1 MVATSEL
8 FPRSLT
14 PAIREALADTP
25 VVCIAGA
32 RQSGK
37 TTLARQLEPAR
48 PLYTLDDAGYYRTA
62 QLDPDGFVAGLPE
75 FVTID
80 EIQRAPDLLR
90 AIKISV
96 DRNRRYGRFLL
107 TGSANILL
115 VPMVS
120 ESLAGR
126 MEVVVL
132 HPLTEAEK
140 ERRPGRFLAALL
152 AGELGGRNRAAS
164 TDPRPL
170 VERLL
175 EGGYPEP
182 LTRPPARIRQWH
194 RDYLN
199 QILQRDVREVSRVR
213 RTADLARLL
222 ELLAGRTATL
232 LNVNGLANAL
242 AISRE
247 TVSHYLEV
255 LERMFL
261 IRRLLSWN
269 RTASKRFV
277 RAPKVHL
284 TDTGLA
290 ATLAERTSA
299 DWLRDRAAMGD
310 LLESFVVQQLVAQAA
325 WTDPDLRFW
334 HYRDRDGNEVDL
346 VITRGR
352 DTWGVE
358 VKAAMGV
365 EPRDTRGLT
374 RLAAACGNNFRGGIV
389 IYTGEG
395 VWRLGD
401 PRIHSV
407 GVRELWER

>member
-1 MVATSEL
+1 METNRTL
-8 FPRSLT
+8 LPRLLT
-14 PAIREALADTP
+14 GAIREALADTP

-37 TTLARQLEPAR
+37 TTLARQLEPER
-48 PLYTLDDAGYYRTA
+48 PLFSLDEGRYHRTA
-62 QLDPDGFVAGLPE
+62 QFDPDGFVAGLPD

-80 EIQRAPDLLR
+80 EVQRVPDLLR
-90 AIKISV
+90 AIKVSV
-96 DRNRRYGRFLL
+96 DRDRRYGRFLL

-115 VPMVS
+115 VPRVS

-126 MEVVVL
+126 MEIAVL

-140 ERRPGRFLAALL
+140 ERRPGRFLAAFLS
-152 AGELGGRNRAAS
+152 GDVGGRQQRAAPDS
-164 TDPRPL
+164 RPL
-170 VERLL
+170 IERLL

-182 LTRPPARIRQWH
+182 FTRAPARVRQWH

-213 RTADLARLL
+213 RAADLARLL
-222 ELLAGRTATL
+222 ELLAARSATL

-242 AISRE
+242 SISRE

-284 TDTGLA
+284 VDSGLA
-290 ATLAERTSA
+290 ATLAERTRA
-299 DWLRDRAAMGD
+299 DWLQDRAAVGG
-310 LLESFVVQQLVAQAA
+310 LLESFVVQQLMAQAA

-334 HYRDRDGNEVDL
+334 HYRDRGGNEVDL

-352 DTWGVE
+352 ETWGVE
-358 VKAAMGV
+358 VKAATAV
-365 EPRDTRGLT
+365 EPRDTRGLA
-374 RLAAACGNNFRGGIV
+374 RLAAACGKNFRGGIV
-389 IYTGEG
+389 ICTGEG
-395 VWRLGD
+395 IWRLGD
-401 PRIHSV
+401 PRLHSV

>member
-1 MVATSEL
+1 MAANLEL

-48 PLYTLDDAGYYRTA
+48 PLYTLDDAGYHRTA

-80 EIQRAPDLLR
+80 EVQRAPDLLR

-175 EGGYPEP
+175 EGGFPEP
-182 LTRPPARIRQWH
+182 LFRSPGRVRQWH

-232 LNVNGLANAL
+232 LNVSGLANAL

-299 DWLRDRAAMGD
+299 DWLRDRAAMGG

-334 HYRDRDGNEVDL
+334 HYRDRDGNGVDL

-374 RLAAACGNNFRGGIV
+374 RLAAACGNDFRGGIV

-407 GVRELWER
+407 GVRKLWER

>member
-115 VPMVS
+115 VPTVS

-126 MEVVVL
+126 MEIVVL

-140 ERRPGRFLAALL
+140 ERRPGGFLAALL

>member
-8 FPRSLT
+8 FARLLT
-14 PAIREALADTP
+14 PTIREALADTP
-25 VVCIAGA
+25 VVCITGA

-48 PLYTLDDAGYYRTA
+48 ALYTLDDAGYYRTA

-80 EIQRAPDLLR
+80 EVQRAPDLLR

-389 IYTGEG
+389 ICTGEG